1 MTQNSNNSKNP
12 LHGLWALT
20 NRELKKWYKNPYLFI
35 LSIIQPLIWM
45 GIFGRAMN
53 ISAVFTNNPIT
64 LPATVTSA
72 IPPQLLP
79 LLPKLQEALSNAS
92 TMREIVDKMMLK
104 TFGTTDYFSYM
115 SVGIVS
121 FVVLFTTMFSGMS
134 IVWDRRLGFLN
145 KALSTPVARGSILM
159 SKVFNAVIRSIIQA
173 AIVLG
178 FAFALG
184 LKVGSDFNPL
194 NILGVFAAVFLIG
207 VGLSSIFIAIAIRS
221 TRMETQMAVMNLLN
235 LPLLFTSSALMP
247 TSVMPDWLQPVAK
260 VNPLTYATDATRQL
274 MISQL
279 NMQQLIF
286 DFAYLGVFAIVFSA
300 IGILLSW
307 RYLSR

>member
-1 MTQNSNNSKNP
+1 MIEMTEAKRNGNSRSP

-20 NRELKKWYKNPYLFI
+20 NRELKKWYKNPYLLI

-45 GIFGRAMN
+45 GLFGRAMN
-53 ISAVFTNNPIT
+53 IGAILTSNSITIPQTNPPLNPQ
-64 LPATVTSA
+64 
-72 IPPQLLP
+72 QLLQ
-79 LLPKLQEALSNAS
+79 LGQAFSNFS
-92 TMREIVDKMMLK
+92 TSIMQD
-104 TFGTTDYFSYM
+104 TFGTADYFSYM

-121 FVVLFTTMFSGMS
+121 FVVLFTAMFSGMS

-159 SKVFNAVIRSIIQA
+159 SKVLNSVIRSVIQA

-184 LKVGSDFNPL
+184 LTVGADFSPL
-194 NILGVFAAVFLIG
+194 NLLGVFAAVFLISI
-207 VGLSSIFIAIAIRS
+207 GLSSIFIAIAIRS
-221 TRMETQMAVMNLLN
+221 TKWETQMAVMNLLN
-235 LPLLFTSSALMP
+235 LPLLFASNALFP
-247 TSVMPDWLQPVAK
+247 TKLMPDWLQPITK
-260 VNPLTYATDATRQL
+260 INPITYVTDANRQL
-274 MISQL
+274 IL
-279 NMQQLIF
+279 YTINMQQLAV
-286 DFAYLGVFAIVFSA
+286 DFAYLAVFAVIASA

>member
-1 MTQNSNNSKNP
+1 MHKRNSNSQNP

-45 GIFGRAMN
+45 ALFGRAMN
-53 ISAVFTNNPIT
+53 IGAIFTSNPIA
-64 LPATVTSA
+64 LPPSLISL
-72 IPPQLLP
+72 IPPQVLP
-79 LLPKLQEALSNAS
+79 QFEQALSNVS
-92 TMREIVDKMMLK
+92 TTIMEN

-145 KALSTPVARGSILM
+145 KVLSTPVARGSILM

-184 LKVGSDFNPL
+184 LTVGPDFTPFNL
-194 NILGVFAAVFLIG
+194 LGVFAAVFLISM
-207 VGLSSIFIAIAIRS
+207 GLSSIFIAIAIRS
-221 TRMETQMAVMNLLN
+221 TRWETQMAVMNLLN
-235 LPLLFTSSALMP
+235 LPLLFASNALFP
-247 TSVMPDWLQPVAK
+247 TKLMPDWLQPVTK
-260 VNPLTYATDATRQL
+260 INPITYATDATRQL
-274 MISQL
+274 ILYQI
-279 NMQQLIF
+279 NMQQLVL
-286 DFAYLGVFAIVFSA
+286 DFTFLGVFAAVFSA

>member
-1 MTQNSNNSKNP
+1 MGQKNGNSRNP

-20 NRELKKWYKNPYLFI
+20 NRELKKWYKNPYLLI

-45 GIFGRAMN
+45 GLFGRAMN
-53 ISAVFTNNPIT
+53 IGAILTSNSIT
-64 LPATVTSA
+64 LPQTD
-72 IPPQLLP
+72 PPLNPTQLAQLG
-79 LLPKLQEALSNAS
+79 QAFSDFS
-92 TMREIVDKMMLK
+92 TKIMQD
-104 TFGTTDYFSYM
+104 TFGTADYFSYM

-121 FVVLFTTMFSGMS
+121 FVVLFTAMFSGMS

-159 SKVFNAVIRSIIQA
+159 SKVFNSVIRSIIQA

-184 LKVGSDFNPL
+184 LTVGSDFTPFNF
-194 NILGVFAAVFLIG
+194 LGVFAAIFLIS

-221 TRMETQMAVMNLLN
+221 TKWETQMAVMNLLN
-235 LPLLFTSSALMP
+235 LPLLFASNALFP
-247 TSVMPDWLQPVAK
+247 TKLMPDWLQPFTK
-260 VNPLTYATDATRQL
+260 INPITYVTDANRQL
-274 MISQL
+274 IL
-279 NMQQLIF
+279 YTINMPDLMF
-286 DFAYLGVFAIVFSA
+286 DFLFLGVFALVCST

>member
-1 MTQNSNNSKNP
+1 MTQNSNSKNP

-45 GIFGRAMN
+45 GLFGRAMN
-53 ISAVFTNNPIT
+53 IGAILTSNPIT
-64 LPATVTSA
+64 LPT
-72 IPPQLLP
+72 INPPLSIEQQIQLG
-79 LLPKLQEALSNAS
+79 KAFSNVSS
-92 TMREIVDKMMLK
+92 TIMEK
-104 TFGTTDYFSYM
+104 TFGTADYFSYM
-115 SVGIVS
+115 SVGIIS
-121 FVVLFTTMFSGMS
+121 FVTLFTTMFSGMS

-184 LKVGSDFNPL
+184 LTVGPNFTPINL
-194 NILGVFAAVFLIG
+194 LGVFAAVFLIG
-207 VGLSSIFIAIAIRS
+207 IGLSSIFIAIAIRS

-235 LPLLFTSSALMP
+235 LPLLFASNALFP
-247 TSVMPDWLQPVAK
+247 TSLMPDWLQPVTK
-260 VNPLTYATDATRQL
+260 LNPITYVTDANRQL
-274 MISQL
+274 IL
-279 NMQQLIF
+279 HTINMQQLIL
-286 DFAYLGVFAIVFSA
+286 DFVYLGVFAAVFST
-300 IGILLSW
+300 IGIVLSW
-307 RYLSR
+307 RYLSK

>member
-1 MTQNSNNSKNP
+1 MIDMHKRNSNSQNP

-45 GIFGRAMN
+45 ALFGRAMN
-53 ISAVFTNNPIT
+53 IGAIFTSNPIA
-64 LPATVTSA
+64 LPPSLISL
-72 IPPQLLP
+72 IPPQVLP
-79 LLPKLQEALSNAS
+79 QFEQALSNVS
-92 TMREIVDKMMLK
+92 TTIMEN

-145 KALSTPVARGSILM
+145 KVLSTPVARGSILM

-184 LKVGSDFNPL
+184 LTVGPDFTPFNL
-194 NILGVFAAVFLIG
+194 LGVFAAVFLISM
-207 VGLSSIFIAIAIRS
+207 GLSSIFIAIAIRS
-221 TRMETQMAVMNLLN
+221 TRWETQMAVMNLLN
-235 LPLLFTSSALMP
+235 LPLLFASNALFP
-247 TSVMPDWLQPVAK
+247 TKLMPDWLQPVTK
-260 VNPLTYATDATRQL
+260 INPITYATDATRQL
-274 MISQL
+274 ILYQI
-279 NMQQLIF
+279 NMQQLVL
-286 DFAYLGVFAIVFSA
+286 DFTFLGVFAAVFSA